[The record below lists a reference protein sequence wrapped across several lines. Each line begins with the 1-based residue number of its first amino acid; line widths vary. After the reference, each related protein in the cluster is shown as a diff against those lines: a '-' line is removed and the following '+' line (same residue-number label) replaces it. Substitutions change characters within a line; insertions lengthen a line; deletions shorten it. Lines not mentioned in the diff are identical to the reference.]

1 MISLTKTIVIIKSP
15 FYLPHIFAYHYSN
28 NKAVINEDIK
38 ANNIHWRSGSANNT
52 FTLLFLLQKNKY
64 FRNLF
69 YCRIGSI
76 SRLFSWYTKGEPT
89 FHLINCMD
97 GGVYVAHPYAT
108 IINAKHIGKNFTC
121 HQCTTIGNK
130 SDFLGNECPTIGDNV
145 IIGANCCIIGNI
157 SIGDNVIIGAGS
169 VVVKDIPS
177 NSIVVGNPAHP
188 IQK

>member
-1 MISLTKTIVIIKSP
+1 MKSLTKIVVCLKSP
-15 FYLPHIFAYHYSN
+15 FYFPHLLAYITSN
-28 NKAVINEDIK
+28 NKNVIIEDIN
-38 ANNIHWRSGSANNT
+38 ANNIHWRSGSTNMI

-69 YCRIGSI
+69 YCRIGTV

-89 FHLINCMD
+89 FQLINCMD

-130 SDFLGNECPTIGDNV
+130 GDFSGSECPTIGDNV
-145 IIGANCCIIGNI
+145 VIGANCCIIGDI
-157 SIGDNVIIGAGS
+157 TIGDNVVIGAGS

-177 NSIVVGNPAHP
+177 NSIVVGNPAHT